1 MLIFLIGFMGSGK
14 SFIGRNLAPILDFEY
29 IDMDKYIEEKEA
41 LSITEIFEQK
51 GEVYFREQEHLFIKN
66 IDTTKNYVISTGGGV
81 PCFYNNMDLMNEKG
95 LTIYLNRSKLLTI
108 PRLIKGKHKRALI
121 ADLTE
126 QELEQFYD
134 ERLSVRKLFYE
145 QAQLHVGDADLDEI
159 VELIKSKWN

>member
-1 MLIFLIGFMGSGK
+1 
-14 SFIGRNLAPILDFEY
+14 
-29 IDMDKYIEEKEA
+29 
-41 LSITEIFEQK
+41 
-51 GEVYFREQEHLFIKN
+51 
-66 IDTTKNYVISTGGGV
+66 STGGGV

-108 PRLIKGKHKRALI
+108 PRLIKGKHKRPLI